1 MLLLICFRTFLQPI
15 LLRHLFCCTRRNT
28 IILMNPAI
36 NYYHKAL
43 HLGCCSSPRSA
54 SGSESISDMLR
65 INLIRNKFILRV
77 YVICYAYMLYITRI
91 CYMLRVYVICYAYM
105 SYVSRICYCLKIM
118 ESIEMMDSFQMK

>member
-54 SGSESISDMLR
+54 SESITYSGKTCQSSLPSVPSLPRSLSLQCLMYISDFHSDENSSSNYSWNPYER
-65 INLIRNKFILRV
+65 
-77 YVICYAYMLYITRI
+77 
-91 CYMLRVYVICYAYM
+91 
-105 SYVSRICYCLKIM
+105 
-118 ESIEMMDSFQMK
+118 ESQLSLPKEVEKH